1 MTRHRMINLR
11 KNRVNTV
18 LDLGL
23 YLHLPIRDLGRSRSK
38 KSLIV
43 IEIAAD
49 HAKIEEINI
58 ALKDTETIANNPN
71 IEMIVNPS
79 IEMTVTETERIK
91 GIMIAIETET
101 ENMMIVEIE
110 ETETEKEVDL
120 EIKTEEI
127 KNKNLKTL
135 NKSLTLIT
143 NYYHTKSQ
151 CQFKSQCHQSLDSV
165 VEDNDPDHHLVIIEE
180 TKIITK
186 EIFGTLF
193 HGYPESTILLMFH
206 LQHWL
211 TLKK

>member
-1 MTRHRMINLR
+1 MIHF
-11 KNRVNTV
+11 RVNTV

-43 IEIAAD
+43 IEIEAGKLPT
-49 HAKIEEINI
+49 HIGPVMIGEINT
-58 ALKDTETIANNPN
+58 ALKNTETITNNPN
-71 IEMIVNPS
+71 IEMIVNLS
-79 IEMTVTETERIK
+79 IEMTVIETEKIK
-91 GIMIAIETET
+91 GIMIVIEIET

-120 EIKTEEI
+120 ETKTEEI

-135 NKSLTLIT
+135 NKLLTLIT
-143 NYYHTKSQ
+143 NYYHTKSP
-151 CQFKSQCHQSLDSV
+151 CLFKSQCHQSPDSV
-165 VEDNDPDHHLVIIEE
+165 VEDNGPDHHLVIIEG

-186 EIFGTLF
+186 EISGTLF
-193 HGYPESTILLMFH
+193 HGYPESTILPMFH
-206 LQHWL
+206 HQHWL

>member
-1 MTRHRMINLR
+1 MIHF
-11 KNRVNTV
+11 RVNTV

-43 IEIAAD
+43 IEIAAGKLPTHID

-120 EIKTEEI
+120 ETKTEEI

-165 VEDNDPDHHLVIIEE
+165 VEDNDPDPHLVIIEE

-186 EIFGTLF
+186 EISGTLF